1 MQIVL
6 PQQQAAALTVTFRFE
21 VVLLPRTAD
30 SPKYLKHSSL
40 SAPSGAELCGAVH
53 RPQGLV

>member
-30 SPKYLKHSSL
+30 SPKYLKHNSQRRAERSC
-40 SAPSGAELCGAVH
+40 AELCTDRRGWV
-53 RPQGLV
+53 